1 MTTTGGSGSVA
12 TVWRRSSYGSD
23 NGGQCVEVALTGA
36 RVGLR
41 DSKAPDGSCVTVDF
55 GAWVSFTEALTSS
68 R

>member
-1 MTTTGGSGSVA
+1 M
-12 TVWRRSSYGSD
+12 WRRSSYGSD